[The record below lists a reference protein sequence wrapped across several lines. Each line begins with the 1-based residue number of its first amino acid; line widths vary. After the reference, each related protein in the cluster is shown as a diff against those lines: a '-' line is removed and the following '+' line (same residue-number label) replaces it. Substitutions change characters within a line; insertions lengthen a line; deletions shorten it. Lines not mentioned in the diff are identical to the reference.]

1 MTTRARKRE
10 RKDEMHEEL
19 LAEMKRQTN
28 LLENIFQELRM
39 QRQSVDGIEEMLVDL
54 LDEK

>member
-1 MTTRARKRE
+1 MATRARKRE